1 MKKTRRKSKN
11 IKMRKKHKNKTLKK
25 MIFFKGGEV
34 TWYSYFLPNFLL
46 PEKNKN
52 PNDPTVKNNEPVVE
66 NNEPVVKNN
75 EPVVE
80 NNEPAIE
87 KEKDIPS
94 SSVETNEIRNPEV
107 TNNKTKKKFSSGKN
121 NPTNNVRD
129 LYKIEKDE
137 SRVEKEFFDN
147 PNITTWCFD
156 DPKHE
161 PVGIVHVTS
170 VVGVNVLRGYTTTVK
185 NLVGLKG
192 SIDENMH
199 QLRNE
204 IYIEIENV
212 MEEYNIDKVCN
223 VGVAFT
229 KDSGNLILS
238 AFGTAMRKKVLE
250 Q

>member
-1 MKKTRRKSKN
+1 MNIHKMKKTRRKPKHIN
-11 IKMRKKHKNKTLKK
+11 IRKKNKNKTFKK
-25 MIFFKGGEV
+25 MILFKGGEV

-46 PEKNKN
+46 QEKNKN
-52 PNDPTVKNNEPVVE
+52 PNDPATE
-66 NNEPVVKNN
+66 NNDPAT
-75 EPVVE
+75 E
-80 NNEPAIE
+80 NNGPATENNSPVTE
-87 KEKDIPS
+87 KKVKIPS
-94 SSVETNEIRNPEV
+94 SIDTRDPEV
-107 TNNKTKKKFSSGKN
+107 TNNKTKKKLSKGKN
-121 NPTNNVRD
+121 NPINNVRD
-129 LYKIEKDE
+129 LYKIERDK

-156 DPKHE
+156 DPNHE

-170 VVGVNVLRGYTTTVK
+170 VVGVNLLRGYTTTVK

-212 MEEYNIDKVCN
+212 MEEYDIDKVCN